1 MLKMCGWTG
10 DCYTVICAE
19 CLILVT
25 ENISIQINKIWEVM
39 RFRETAGFFPPLF
52 FDSSTVSTYFVEGE
66 QNTAPLV
73 NHFGM
78 WDILS

>member
-1 MLKMCGWTG
+1 MDGGLLYSNMCRVPYFSNRKHKHT
-10 DCYTVICAE
+10 
-19 CLILVT
+19 
-25 ENISIQINKIWEVM
+25 NKIWEVM